1 MKLSLVTV
9 PHPAL
14 IRATKPVPTVD
25 RKIQGIVKEMTRVLE
40 SCKDPEGVGLAATQV
55 GLSLRLFITK
65 PYPQSKVR
73 AYINPR
79 ILKAAETTTR
89 RKNAL
94 EGCLSVTNTWSNIER
109 PKWVLLEYQD
119 LAGQIKTE
127 KFMGWEA
134 QIIQH
139 EMDHLQGVLFTH
151 RAMEQDKYL
160 YRIEKN
166 GKGKEELVPIEL

>member
-14 IRATKPVPTVD
+14 TQPTKPVASVD

-40 SCKDPEGVGLAATQV
+40 GCKDPEGVGLAATQV

-65 PYPQSKVR
+65 PYPHSKVR
-73 AYINPR
+73 AYINPKV
-79 ILKAAETTTR
+79 LQTAEITTR

-109 PKWVLLEYQD
+109 PKWVVLEYQD
-119 LAGQIKTE
+119 LNGETKTE
-127 KFMGWEA
+127 KFQGWEA

-139 EMDHLQGVLFTH
+139 EMDHLEGVLFTY
-151 RAMEQDKYL
+151 RAMEQEKYL